1 MFNILLL
8 DGGVGCFSH
17 KKQQVKVIFCMT
29 KKTKNNVPGSL
40 KELGTRIKLVADLYA
55 SRKSAAEHAG
65 VSADML
71 SRYMRGDSQP
81 SLAAIAGLAGKP
93 GVNLNWVA
101 TGEGA
106 MMLADQ
112 AAQPTAPASEAEPAE
127 TDLDL
132 LSDCIQ
138 AVDEVL
144 SAKGVTLAAAK
155 KARMIGLLYEIH
167 RLESMHTQQPA
178 HVDRNKVIQLVQ
190 VAS

>member
-1 MFNILLL
+1 MPVHERL
-8 DGGVGCFSH
+8 
-17 KKQQVKVIFCMT
+17 
-29 KKTKNNVPGSL
+29 KTAREALGL
-40 KELGTRIKLVADLYA
+40 KISAMADELGMSFPGYRDNENGKRVP
-55 SRKSAAEHAG
+55 KSTVIEGFLRLGINA
-65 VSADML
+65 
-71 SRYMRGDSQP
+71 
-81 SLAAIAGLAGKP
+81 
-93 GVNLNWVA
+93 NWLL
-101 TGEGA
+101 TGQGP

-112 AAQPTAPASEAEPAE
+112 AAQPATPASEAEPAE

-178 HVDRNKVIQLVQ
+178 HVDRNKVVQLVQ